1 MIDQQLA
8 VEDFGAPSLQIGG
21 LRLWIA
27 GRQFPD
33 ADDEFDGN
41 WLVATAHCEAIGASV
56 WVQGAIVMVT
66 DIATFGEQCTAIA
79 KGASRSAVLDPH
91 EPELKV
97 SLETVDPL
105 GHIRA
110 QVQISPDHLTQSHSI
125 AFEVDQSHLP
135 DLIKQCDTI
144 VSQYPTRGTEK

>member
-1 MIDQQLA
+1 MIDQQFS
-8 VEDFGAPSLQIGG
+8 VEDFGAPSLQIRG

-33 ADDEFDGN
+33 ADDELDGN

-66 DIATFGEQCTAIA
+66 DIATFGEQCSAIA
-79 KGASRSAVLDPH
+79 EGVSRSAVLDPH

-125 AFEVDQSHLP
+125 AFEIDTSYLSG
-135 DLIKQCDTI
+135 IIEQCDTI
-144 VSQYPTRGTEK
+144 VAQYPFL